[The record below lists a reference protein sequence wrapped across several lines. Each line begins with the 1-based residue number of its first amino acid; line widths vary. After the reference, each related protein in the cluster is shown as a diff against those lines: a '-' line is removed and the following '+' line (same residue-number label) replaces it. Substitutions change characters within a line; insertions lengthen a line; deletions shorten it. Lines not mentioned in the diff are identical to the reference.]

1 MDLRYIDPQAR
12 VLTTFTSNKSNH
24 QSMAAGAAIK
34 GNGPTA
40 LFVSKNPEKP
50 KKVSVDLTGQHYC
63 TISK

>member
-1 MDLRYIDPQAR
+1 
-12 VLTTFTSNKSNH
+12 
-24 QSMAAGAAIK
+24 MAAGAAIK